1 MSTNK
6 LRVRDLAT
14 ELDISSKDLMALLRE
29 LKIPAKSHMSSLTE
43 EEAEQVREHHR
54 NKGQLPQAVDTRAKD
69 GVIVRRRR
77 KPVETPQAEAPAA
90 DQPEPK
96 GADGDE
102 PETKPARRRKA
113 AETIPSARII
123 EPAGGEARESEE
135 PATPPAEEPPAEPV
149 LPEDVAAASEA
160 AADESREEVSGPEEQ
175 APAESTPEVVET
187 GEDAAKSESR
197 KSRKKAPAP
206 AAQVKVISR
215 PTIVEFPD
223 TRPSGPARPAGAG
236 RPGAAPA
243 PQNEAAKDGRGKKK
257 KGRRMV
263 DAEELYRKEEFSMGK
278 GRKAQKAEARKA
290 GGHKGAVQV
299 TQPIKASK
307 RKIRIEDTIRLT
319 DLAHQMGVKAQDLI
333 KKLFGLG
340 VMATINQSLDF
351 DTALLL
357 ASEFQYEV
365 ERVGFSEED
374 FLLPK
379 EEDKAEDLRPRPPV
393 VTIMG
398 HVDHGKTSLLD
409 AIRSTSVATGE
420 LSMFPSPSPTPSAC
434 GWPPTAGP
442 MTCGPGRGR
451 PPAGPRRCWC

>member
-1 MSTNK
+1 
-6 LRVRDLAT
+6 
-14 ELDISSKDLMALLRE
+14 
-29 LKIPAKSHMSSLTE
+29 
-43 EEAEQVREHHR
+43 
-54 NKGQLPQAVDTRAKD
+54 
-69 GVIVRRRR
+69 
-77 KPVETPQAEAPAA
+77 
-90 DQPEPK
+90 
-96 GADGDE
+96 
-102 PETKPARRRKA
+102 
-113 AETIPSARII
+113 
-123 EPAGGEARESEE
+123 
-135 PATPPAEEPPAEPV
+135 
-149 LPEDVAAASEA
+149 
-160 AADESREEVSGPEEQ
+160 
-175 APAESTPEVVET
+175 
-187 GEDAAKSESR
+187 
-197 KSRKKAPAP
+197 
-206 AAQVKVISR
+206 
-215 PTIVEFPD
+215 
-223 TRPSGPARPAGAG
+223 
-236 RPGAAPA
+236 
-243 PQNEAAKDGRGKKK
+243 
-257 KGRRMV
+257 MV

-420 LSMFPSPSPTPSAC
+420 AGGITQHIGAYHVATERGEVVFLDTPGHEAFTTMRARGAKVTDIVVLVVAADDGVMEQTREAVSHAKAAGVPIVVAVNKMDKEEADPDRVKRELSDLGLMPEEWGGDTIFAHVSAKKRL
-434 GWPPTAGP
+434 GLDELLELILLQAEVLDLKANPDK
-442 MTCGPGRGR
+442 PGRGHVVEAKLDKGR
-451 PPAGPRRCWC
+451 GPVGTVLIQEDHINQNDALDRKSTR